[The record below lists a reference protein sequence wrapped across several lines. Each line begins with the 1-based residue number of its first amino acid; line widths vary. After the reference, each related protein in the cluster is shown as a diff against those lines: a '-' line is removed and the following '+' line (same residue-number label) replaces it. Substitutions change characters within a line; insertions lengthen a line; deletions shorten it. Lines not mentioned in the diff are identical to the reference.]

1 MSKVKKDQEIRD
13 YLNDII
19 ESIEDIGSFVDEM
32 SYEDFKVDKKTIYAV
47 IRCLEIIGEAVKKI
61 PENNR
66 KIYADIPWREI
77 GGMRDK
83 LIHEYFGVD
92 VVTVWDTIQEDLP
105 PLKSSISKMINDL
118 KSSTQSTRI

>member
-1 MSKVKKDQEIRD
+1 MSKWKEDRDLRD

-19 ESIEDIGSFVDEM
+19 ESIEDIWSFTEGM
-32 SYEDFKVDKKTIYAV
+32 SIEDLESDKKTLYAV

-61 PENNR
+61 PKNVRE
-66 KIYADIPWREI
+66 KYPEIPWKEI

-92 VVTVWDTIQEDLP
+92 IETIWDTIHGDLT
-105 PLKSSISKMINDL
+105 PLKELITQIITDL
-118 KSSTQSTRI
+118 Y